1 MVPSRTPREVV
12 QRLNAA
18 VNAALATEEVR
29 SRLAG
34 MGARPTGG
42 SVEEYQRHL
51 RAEVALWTQVVR
63 ESGAT
68 AE

>member
-1 MVPSRTPREVV
+1 MVPARTPGPAVA
-12 QRLNAA
+12 RLNAA
-18 VNAALATEEVR
+18 ANAALATEEVR
-29 SRLAG
+29 ARLAG

-42 SVEEYQRHL
+42 SPEDYARHL